1 MPTEIEDTPEQAPVP
16 KPGEQTELQ
25 IDAEEKPADPI
36 EVVAADPAA
45 PVDVAA
51 ALAKAKA
58 EWATEHKA
66 ALEVAKTEAA
76 EQARTDERAR
86 VDEEQRKAAMTESDR
101 LKAEKAESDQAAAD
115 ARAETER
122 AKAATTQA
130 ESRLNFSRALADSS
144 VSLARDGGGKIDPAL
159 ERLAFEETTKLAGDN
174 DGDLIEAIGQLREI
188 KPWMFA
194 APIAPAPTAPN
205 TGSQTPPAKRV
216 GETPKPKGKP
226 VFEMTESE
234 YRQARRKLGIV
245 S

>member
-1 MPTEIEDTPEQAPVP
+1 MATEIEDTSEQAPVP

-115 ARAETER
+115 ARAETEQ
-122 AKAATTQA
+122 AKAATIKA
-130 ESRLNFSRALADSS
+130 ESRLSFSRALADSS

-159 ERLAFEETTKLAGDN
+159 ERLAFEEATKLADG
-174 DGDLIEAIGQLREI
+174 GDLTEAIGQLREI

-194 APIAPAPTAPN
+194 APSAPAAPN